1 MEGRSKASPNSPS
14 GTPAC
19 GSASSGSVPT
29 SSSPPW
35 PASSSAR
42 RNHWAKTR
50 DSHRFLLKQNNL
62 RQPPAAGR
70 PPPGPSGKISGMSL
84 YGPLPAQGFLRL
96 LKRIGEAPLDRELL
110 AEIVDRLIE
119 ATGAERGF
127 LFRIRKSGGFRVLI
141 ARNQDRESI
150 LLPAVRMSHYAVS
163 RALDSGAPF
172 FAGDARRDRRYRTEE
187 SLRTRRQPFSI
198 LVLPIRF
205 HQQVAGG
212 VYLDNRFHALTFS
225 PGIAEATEHWRIL
238 LEIAFQARER
248 ERLLSRSRSHSG
260 RVIPAV
266 PVAPSKALPPPPA
279 VVAEFH
285 ELTAAS
291 PDMLD
296 LFDAARRLGPS
307 DLPVLL
313 HGETGTGKELLAR
326 AIHRSSPRAGNPFLP
341 VTCGGFPDAL
351 LESELFGH
359 VRGAFTGADL
369 DHTGLL
375 VQADGGTVLLDEVGD
390 MSPQMQQK
398 LLHVLADGRVRPLG
412 CKTAVR
418 IDVRIISST
427 NRDLEKLVEEGR
439 FRKDL
444 YYRLRGT
451 VLAVPALRERR
462 EEILVLAERFLERS
476 ARADGRDP
484 PLLKDSARRR
494 LVRYDWPGNV
504 RELENE
510 MRRLAGLQ
518 LLSVE
523 DRHLSS
529 FVRESAGGV
538 AAGGTHP
545 PGFQIAQ
552 VVSTAERS
560 AIKKALER
568 AGGNKSRAALLLGI
582 TRKAL

>member
-1 MEGRSKASPNSPS
+1 M
-14 GTPAC
+14 
-19 GSASSGSVPT
+19 
-29 SSSPPW
+29 
-35 PASSSAR
+35 
-42 RNHWAKTR
+42 
-50 DSHRFLLKQNNL
+50 
-62 RQPPAAGR
+62 
-70 PPPGPSGKISGMSL
+70 
-84 YGPLPAQGFLRL
+84 
-96 LKRIGEAPLDRELL
+96 
-110 AEIVDRLIE
+110 AEIVDRVVE
-119 ATGAERGF
+119 ATGAERAF
-127 LFRIRKSGGFRVLI
+127 LFRVRKSGGFRVLI
-141 ARNQDRESI
+141 ARHQDGESI
-150 LLPAVRMSHYAVS
+150 PRPAVRISHYAVS
-163 RALDSGAPF
+163 RVLDSGAPF

-198 LVLPIRF
+198 LVLPLRF
-205 HQQVAGG
+205 RQQVAGG
-212 VYLDNRFHALTFS
+212 VYLDNRFHALTFT
-225 PGIAEATEHWRIL
+225 PGVAEPAEQWRAL
-238 LEIAFQARER
+238 LEIAFQKREW
-248 ERLLSRSRSHSG
+248 ERLLARGLPVPRGSAQSMP
-260 RVIPAV
+260 PA
-266 PVAPSKALPPPPA
+266 PARALPPLPT

-285 ELTAAS
+285 DLTAAS

-326 AIHRSSPRAGNPFLP
+326 AIHRSSPRAANPFMP

-351 LESELFGH
+351 IESELFGH
-359 VRGAFTGADL
+359 ARGAYTGADS

-375 VQADGGTVLLDEVGD
+375 VQAHLGTVLLDEVGD
-390 MSPQMQQK
+390 MSQQMQQK
-398 LLHVLADGRVRPLG
+398 LLSFLADGRVRPLG
-412 CKTAVR
+412 CKTAVQ

-451 VLAVPALRERR
+451 VLAVPPLRERR
-462 EEILVLAERFLERS
+462 EEILVLAERFLERF

-510 MRRLAGLQ
+510 CRRLTGLQ
-518 LLSVE
+518 MPSVE
-523 DRHLSS
+523 ERHLSQ
-529 FVRESAGGV
+529 FIRE
-538 AAGGTHP
+538 AAGGLAPGAAQP

-552 VVSTAERS
+552 VVSIAERT

-568 AGGNKSRAALLLGI
+568 SGGNKSRAALLLGI
-582 TRKAL
+582 TRKALYRRMARYGMIRAEDR